1 MPEKGGVAWLD
12 GGRPSAEE
20 RARLA
25 GGGVWGVGGVAEQT
39 GRRHTLGSSCRTCP
53 AVDPYARALPLDA
66 PPSTPLPRRPWV
78 LPPRVLTR
86 ARRRCRAPAP
96 LPPTP
101 LPVLSLPRRRA
112 CQQRC
117 RHRPL
122 ADAPLPQAGAQAE
135 ARRQHERRRPDL
147 VCPISQ
153 ARALPAG
160 TASRRSLHRHPP
172 LPHERFL

>member
-1 MPEKGGVAWLD
+1 MAGW
-12 GGRPSAEE
+12 RPAECR
-20 RARLA
+20 RARPTC
-25 GGGVWGVGGVAEQT
+25 WRRGVGGG
-39 GRRHTLGSSCRTCP
+39 GRRGANGAPSYPGIELPHLSCGRPVRTRP
-53 AVDPYARALPLDA
+53 APRRPSLDA